1 MSLLVDDDDHEVKE
15 EENSNDHDHDEQEE
29 NSDHDH
35 KDGEENSD
43 GRLAGV
49 GPIISIWI

>member
-1 MSLLVDDDDHEVKE
+1 MSLLVDDVDHEVK